1 MLGAAGYC
9 NGRPLTV
16 PLTFRSNVPADK
28 LLALTWQA
36 QIKRDLE
43 DCLVLDLDSVE
54 STTVYRQLGE
64 GAFQAV
70 MLDWR
75 GSYPDPE
82 AYLTP
87 LLSCSQHHDA
97 VCSEGEAAISGS
109 FWTRPGLQ
117 EALELSDRLKGPER
131 TRQLRWIQTQAS
143 EGSAYI
149 PVWLVAPRAWS
160 RTSLRPPQFD
170 GSGHLK
176 LAELM
181 QATQQ
186 GDTH

>member
-1 MLGAAGYC
+1 M
-9 NGRPLTV
+9 
-16 PLTFRSNVPADK
+16 
-28 LLALTWQA
+28 
-36 QIKRDLE
+36 
-43 DCLVLDLDSVE
+43 
-54 STTVYRQLGE
+54 
-64 GAFQAV
+64 
-70 MLDWR
+70 
-75 GSYPDPE
+75 
-82 AYLTP
+82 
-87 LLSCSQHHDA
+87 
-97 VCSEGEAAISGS
+97 CSEGEAAISGS

-117 EALELSDRLKGPER
+117 DALELSDRLTGPER
-131 TRQLRWIQTQAS
+131 STQLRWSQAQAS

>member
-1 MLGAAGYC
+1 M
-9 NGRPLTV
+9 
-16 PLTFRSNVPADK
+16 
-28 LLALTWQA
+28 
-36 QIKRDLE
+36 
-43 DCLVLDLDSVE
+43 LDLDSVE

-87 LLSCSQHHDA
+87 LLSCSQHHNA

-131 TRQLRWIQTQAS
+131 TRELRWIQTQAS

-160 RTSLRPPQFD
+160 RTSLLPPRFD
-170 GSGHLK
+170 GSGHLQ
-176 LAELM
+176 LAELKR
-181 QATQQ
+181 ATRPE
-186 GDTH
+186 GTH

>member
-1 MLGAAGYC
+1 
-9 NGRPLTV
+9 
-16 PLTFRSNVPADK
+16 
-28 LLALTWQA
+28 
-36 QIKRDLE
+36 
-43 DCLVLDLDSVE
+43 
-54 STTVYRQLGE
+54 
-64 GAFQAV
+64 

-149 PVWLVAPRAWS
+149 PVCWWHHEPGAAPACFHHGLMAVAISSWPS
-160 RTSLRPPQFD
+160 
-170 GSGHLK
+170 
-176 LAELM
+176 
-181 QATQQ
+181 
-186 GDTH
+186 